1 MIAGRYSLD
10 RELGRGG
17 MGAVWLG
24 RDEVLGREVAVKR
37 LGLAPGAESP
47 DLERAEREARL
58 AARLSHPHVVAVYDL
73 VDEEEQQY
81 LVMEYVEGTNL
92 SGLLRARGPL
102 LPDAAAALLG
112 QAADALA
119 AAHEAGIVHRDVKP
133 SNMLVGEDGQLKL
146 SDFGIARADADA
158 SLTQTGLVT
167 GSPAYLA
174 PEVASGGTA
183 TDASDVWS
191 LGASLFH
198 ALTGHPPYEV
208 TDNVL
213 GALFRIVHEEPPRV
227 PDPGWLGPVLEATM
241 HRDPAARWSMAQV
254 RDFLLEGP
262 STVGGAAGLPAGAE
276 DTAALPAAEAV
287 RAPAAAGGG
296 RTEGTQVL
304 SAVPAVTTGPQP
316 VVASPDSP
324 DSPVS
329 SDSPGQRRGRPPGS
343 AAAAT
348 GSPQRRGG
356 RTVPVLLG
364 LVAGAAVIVLAFVLG
379 QGRGDDDPQEPTAP
393 AAAGPSQEAPS
404 EPEPVTAEDLEQFA
418 TSYVET
424 AVADPA
430 AGFELLTPP
439 YQEAS
444 QGLDGYTGFWGGVRE
459 VTGFNIRGTDA
470 EQGTVTYEY
479 SYVLGNGQRR
489 TDVVELTLEQ
499 QPDGSLLIAGA
510 RTI

>member
-174 PEVASGGTA
+174 PEVASGGSA

-262 STVGGAAGLPAGAE
+262 SSVGGAVGLPEGAE
-276 DTAALPAAEAV
+276 ATTALPAAEAV
-287 RAPAAAGGG
+287 RAPGAASGD

-304 SAVPAVTTGPQP
+304 SAVPVVTTGPQP
-316 VVASPDSP
+316 VVTSP
-324 DSPVS
+324 
-329 SDSPGQRRGRPPGS
+329 SPGSPERTP
-343 AAAAT
+343 AAAAAPVT
-348 GSPQRRGG
+348 GSPHRRRR

-364 LVAGAAVIVLAFVLG
+364 LLAGAAVIVLAFVLG
-379 QGRGDDDPQEPTAP
+379 QGSGDDDPREPAAP
-393 AAAGPSQEAPS
+393 AAADPSQGAPA
-404 EPEPVTAEDLEQFA
+404 EPEPVTDEDLEQFA

-424 AVADPA
+424 AVADPE
-430 AGFELLTPP
+430 AGFALLTPP

-444 QGLDGYTGFWGGVRE
+444 RGLDGYTGFWGGVRE
-459 VTGFNIRGTDA
+459 VTGFSIRGTDT
-470 EQGTVTYEY
+470 EQSTVTYEY